1 MFEAPLVAIYGTLN
15 AGIWHLLGTG
25 RDCGSVSAKSN
36 IMLKVIIRDGQLS
49 ASDTVYICYWLW
61 LLDYS
66 EMGSREWE
74 FVSL

>member
-1 MFEAPLVAIYGTLN
+1 MRAFDIYLVQAETVGV
-15 AGIWHLLGTG
+15 
-25 RDCGSVSAKSN
+25 SVLKV